1 MQTARLGFQ
10 PKFPIISYSNTS
22 SAIRGLQQSEEWG
35 TDPKPWYRPAA
46 SGSSTEGCSG
56 ITQLGQNRGKR
67 KHLEPSNSVLYS
79 QWPNKDDTQWRNEQK
94 SHRCQDIDCWMRGS
108 TFPLFPPFLFIT
120 PFPSSPL
127 IFFPIISIFC
137 PFLFFFLLS
146 PPPLFLLFFPIYP
159 SYPPLSISTFPLFF
173 SFQKGSNQ

>member
-22 SAIRGLQQSEEWG
+22 SAIPGLQQSEEWG

-56 ITQLGQNRGKR
+56 ITQLGQNRGKG

-79 QWPNKDDTQWRNEQK
+79 QWPNKDVTQWRNEQK
-94 SHRCQDIDCWMRGS
+94 SHRDVRILIAECEGQLS
-108 TFPLFPPFLFIT
+108 LFSLYFPFSLFPSHFLSYNFH
-120 PFPSSPL
+120 FLSFSL
-127 IFFPIISIFC
+127 IFF
-137 PFLFFFLLS
+137 LLP
-146 PPPLFLLFFPIYP
+146 PPPLFLFFFPIYP
-159 SYPPLSISTFPLFF
+159 PYPPLSISTFPLFF